1 MESNVMTIRTKSDRS
16 WPLFKLV
23 DKYSE
28 YQTDIRIYK
37 ETDEVEV
44 RFVLKKIL
52 GSTKLAKK
60 IFLKKAEKELL

>member
-1 MESNVMTIRTKSDRS
+1 MESNVMTIRTKCDRS

-28 YQTDIRIYK
+28 YQTDIRMY
-37 ETDEVEV
+37 EDTDEVEV

-52 GSTKLAKK
+52 GSTKLTRK
-60 IFLKKAEKELL
+60 IFLSKARKELL